1 MPRPTVN
8 DLSID
13 GPVPLADELA
23 ALFPREQR
31 QPDDVDTDQMADRWQ
46 VTPRA
51 ALTRL
56 HALARAGKL
65 IELQVV
71 NTVTRKLITVWRKP

>member
-1 MPRPTVN
+1 MPRQTVN

-31 QPDDVDTDQMADRWQ
+31 QPNDVDTDQMADRWQ

-56 HALARAGKL
+56 HALAKDGKL